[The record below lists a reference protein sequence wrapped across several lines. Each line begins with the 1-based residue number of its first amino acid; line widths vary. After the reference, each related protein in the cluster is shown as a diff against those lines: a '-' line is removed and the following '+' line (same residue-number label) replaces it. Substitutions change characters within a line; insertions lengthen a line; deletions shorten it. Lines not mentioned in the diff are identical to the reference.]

1 MAANAAPRGPREGL
15 KCSMTVGK
23 IESKWKTE
31 RQMRKGWT
39 VITREPFHLAAFN
52 RLLAAGLA
60 ASAECQW

>member
-1 MAANAAPRGPREGL
+1 MRRHGGREAGW
-15 KCSMTVGK
+15 KCSVTVRK

-39 VITREPFHLAAFN
+39 VVTREPFYLAGFN

-60 ASAECQW
+60 ASAECQR